1 MCPPVMAY
9 ILEQYLVVKPFVNW
23 NEFLA
28 ILELCLRIRDDQSV
42 SDTAK
47 GARVGTQALTS
58 LQRPTSAWAISLLPQ
73 TDMPSKSN
81 EEKVPESPFIHIYLS
96 AYMLEI

>member
-1 MCPPVMAY
+1 MFSPVMAY

-28 ILELCLRIRDDQSV
+28 ILEMCLRIRDD

-58 LQRPTSAWAISLLPQ
+58 LQTHISLLPQ
-73 TDMPSKSN
+73 TDMQSKSN
-81 EEKVPESPFIHIYLS
+81 EEKVPESPFIHICLS
-96 AYMLEI
+96 TYTLEI

>member
-1 MCPPVMAY
+1 M
-9 ILEQYLVVKPFVNW
+9 VVKPFVNW

-58 LQRPTSAWAISLLPQ
+58 LQRPTSAWATSLLSQ